1 MDIIDEV
8 RQVIS
13 TTLKI
18 PIDELTPQTRLDDI
32 GAASLDVLEIV
43 FELEEKFGISIPL
56 RADEAAPGKAKGEAA
71 GLEFETI
78 GEVANAVKALI
89 DAKAPS

>member
-13 TTLKI
+13 KTLKI
-18 PIDELTPQTRLDDI
+18 PIDQLTPQTRLDDI

-43 FELEEKFGISIPL
+43 FELEEKFGISIPFE
-56 RADEAAPGKAKGEAA
+56 ADDGARHKSKGEAA
-71 GLEFETI
+71 ELEFRTI

>member
-18 PIDELTPQTRLDDI
+18 PIDQLTPQTRLDDI

-43 FELEEKFGISIPL
+43 FELEEKFGISIPFK
-56 RADEAAPGKAKGEAA
+56 ADDGARRKSKGNAAE
-71 GLEFETI
+71 LEFRTI

-89 DAKAPS
+89 DAKTPS